1 LVCPTATVK
10 LWKPDFR
17 KKSGFLI
24 MDKRTLRRALSNVPL
39 GGLHYF
45 EQTSSTN
52 DMALAWAAAGAP
64 DLALVYAEEQTAGR
78 GRGSRS
84 WFTPPNAALAFSLVL
99 RPLPG
104 EQQSI
109 PLFSALGALA
119 VSEVLAAQGL
129 HPKIKWPND
138 VLLNRR
144 KVCGVLA
151 ESIWTGDKVDS
162 IVLGIGVNI
171 KPESV
176 PPADQLNFPATCLE
190 TEATLQD
197 PQDINRAFDRLALL
211 RQILQAIFKWRDLL
225 ETDIFINAW
234 ESHLAFCG
242 EQVEIWREGQDVL
255 LGQLDGL
262 ERDGSLRLC
271 SPQGGVFTIQFG
283 EVHLRPVV

>member
-1 LVCPTATVK
+1 
-10 LWKPDFR
+10 
-17 KKSGFLI
+17 
-24 MDKRTLRRALSNVPL
+24 MDEYTLRETLSDLPL
-39 GGLHYF
+39 SGVRFFNQIG
-45 EQTSSTN
+45 STN
-52 DMALAWAAAGAP
+52 DMALAWAAADAP

-78 GRGSRS
+78 GRGSHN
-84 WFTPPNAALAFSLVL
+84 WFTPARAALAFSLVL

-129 HPKIKWPND
+129 HPEIKWPND

-162 IVLGIGVNI
+162 IVLGIGINI
-171 KPESV
+171 KPDSV

-190 TEATLQD
+190 AEAILQD
-197 PQDINRAFDRLALL
+197 PQNMSRAFDRLALL
-211 RQILQAIFKWRDLL
+211 RQTLQAIFHWRSLL
-225 ETDIFINAW
+225 ETDVFIHAW
-234 ESHLAFCG
+234 ESLLAFCG
-242 EQVEIWREGQDVL
+242 EQVEIWREGQGVS

-262 ERDGSLRLC
+262 ERDGSLRLY
-271 SPQGGVFTIQFG
+271 SPQGKVFTIQFG